1 MRKSRTTIRDNGDE
15 ALVISRPSAHP
26 FVIAVLVVV
35 CLFCGYAFVTSLL
48 GFFGR
53 GADWF
58 VLVFAAVF
66 LFGAV
71 FVLVFAAVFLFGAV
85 AGLLMLSWFFFGEE
99 TIRADAERVLVRRSV
114 LGAGKSAS
122 CPVSAIEKIMVR
134 DPARKQASEKA
145 PRSPICL
152 KTEGG
157 VVTIGL
163 AMSAEESREAALLL
177 AAKTG
182 KAGSRAPDPA

>member
-26 FVIAVLVVV
+26 FVIAVLVIV

-66 LFGAV
+66 LFGTV
-71 FVLVFAAVFLFGAV
+71 AA
-85 AGLLMLSWFFFGEE
+85 LLMLSWFLFGEE
-99 TIRADAERVLVRRSV
+99 TTKADAENVRVRRSV
-114 LGAGKSAS
+114 LGAGKSVS

-134 DPARKQASEKA
+134 DFSKKHSSEKA

-152 KTEGG
+152 KTEDG
-157 VVTIGL
+157 VVAIGL
-163 AMSAEESREAALLL
+163 AMSAEDAQEAARLL

-182 KAGSRAPDPA
+182 KAGSRDPKTS

>member
-53 GADWF
+53 GADW
-58 VLVFAAVF
+58 
-66 LFGAV
+66 